1 MVGKKVLCGNP
12 GLNSTIQA
20 KVPHSFAWALTSTPR
35 NREKRTFC
43 RYYPTL
49 NDFLVEL
56 QDDIYGQQGVLP
68 HWLRL
73 PSALSVAHSLDW
85 TL

>member
-1 MVGKKVLCGNP
+1 M
-12 GLNSTIQA
+12 
-20 KVPHSFAWALTSTPR
+20 PHSFAWALTPTPR